1 VKLGSGI
8 VTRQLDITSVIVNRA
23 SRHLLNARL
32 RPRPFSCLRPACRTH
47 DFGLDQWLERCLE
60 SVRRPEAGADRAGL
74 RFACGHRVFLRPRR
88 DSLTSSWCGQGA
100 GVVRLKIRKEDH
112 GRRRPTILGGDSQ
125 PQAAFS
131 PVVELRPR
139 RRRYPHARDG
149 DRRKQESRARPTG
162 LRLCPF
168 AFNQGR
174 VGEPG
179 SP

>member
-1 VKLGSGI
+1 
-8 VTRQLDITSVIVNRA
+8 VTQLDITSVIVNRA

-139 RRRYPHARDG
+139 RRRFPHTREGTAENRRAGPGPRACGSARLPLTRG
-149 DRRKQESRARPTG
+149 ELASPALRRKTTI
-162 LRLCPF
+162 RL
-168 AFNQGR
+168 
-174 VGEPG
+174 
-179 SP
+179 